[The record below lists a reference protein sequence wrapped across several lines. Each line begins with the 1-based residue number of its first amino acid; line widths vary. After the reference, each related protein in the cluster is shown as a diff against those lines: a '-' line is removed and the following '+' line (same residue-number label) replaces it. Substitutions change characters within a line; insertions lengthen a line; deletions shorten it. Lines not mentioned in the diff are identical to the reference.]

1 MLVSTFSNGTFSA
14 LWLLDWFD
22 GIGHRPAIVG
32 RTHLA
37 EELVGRFSRQDRR
50 RDVIAFLES
59 RGVRGR
65 RQQQQDSGPDT
76 AKDKI
81 AHRVIHLND

>member
-14 LWLLDWFD
+14 LWLLSRFD
-22 GIGHRPAIVG
+22 GIGRRPAIVG
-32 RTHLA
+32 RAHLA
-37 EELVGRFSRQDRR
+37 EESVGRFRRQDGR
-50 RDVIAFLES
+50 RDVIAFLNS
-59 RGVRGR
+59 LGVRGG

-76 AKDKI
+76 AKDEI